1 MKWIYK
7 TKFNENGQMDKY
19 KARLVAKGYTQLHGV
34 DYTEVFAPVA
44 CMETIWLVVAFAAQR
59 KWTIYQ
65 LDVKSAFLHGK
76 LNEEVFVEKPCGYVQ
91 KEHEKKVY
99 KLKKALYGLK
109 QAPRIWYSYIE
120 AYFMQEG
127 FEKCDYEHTLF
138 IKTRKEGKVLIV
150 SLYVDDLLF
159 TRNDELMF
167 IEFKNSMNDE
177 FDMTDLGKMRYFL
190 GLEVLQRSNGVFITQ
205 KKYALEVLK

>member
-1 MKWIYK
+1 MKK
-7 TKFNENGQMDKY
+7 
-19 KARLVAKGYTQLHGV
+19 
-34 DYTEVFAPVA
+34 
-44 CMETIWLVVAFAAQR
+44 
-59 KWTIYQ
+59 
-65 LDVKSAFLHGK
+65 
-76 LNEEVFVEKPCGYVQ
+76 
-91 KEHEKKVY
+91 
-99 KLKKALYGLK
+99 
-109 QAPRIWYSYIE
+109 
-120 AYFMQEG
+120 G

-150 SLYVDDLLF
+150 SLYVDDLFF

-177 FDMTDLGKMRYFL
+177 FDMIDLGKMRYFL